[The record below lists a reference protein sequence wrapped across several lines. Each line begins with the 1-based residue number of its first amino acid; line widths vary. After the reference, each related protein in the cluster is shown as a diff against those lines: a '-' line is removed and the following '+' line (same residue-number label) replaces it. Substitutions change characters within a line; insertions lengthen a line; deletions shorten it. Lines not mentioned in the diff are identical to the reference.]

1 MKIFNFF
8 YKNGKNLFIII
19 EKNIEK
25 RSLTL
30 LRPHTNKDMGGAL
43 LAPPIS

>member
-8 YKNGKNLFIII
+8 YKNGKNLFII
-19 EKNIEK
+19 IEK